1 MITQSLKRQQ
11 QQHWIQLKVKK
22 PDCPGVQLHHARN
35 QKPKRQLKA
44 EAWMEIDTMIVKHA
58 LTTYIK
64 DKAKLGP

>member
-11 QQHWIQLKVKK
+11 QQQWIQLKVKM
-22 PDCPGVQLHHARN
+22 PVCPGVQYHHARR
-35 QKPKRQLKA
+35 QKPKRQIKA
-44 EAWMEIDTMIVKHA
+44 EAWMETATMIEKHA